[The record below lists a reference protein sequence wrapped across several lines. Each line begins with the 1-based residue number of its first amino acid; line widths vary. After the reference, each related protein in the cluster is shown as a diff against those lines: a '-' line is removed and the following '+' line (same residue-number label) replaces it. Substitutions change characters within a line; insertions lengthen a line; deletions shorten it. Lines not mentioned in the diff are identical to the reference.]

1 MMQFNTILKN
11 PAEWMLSTGPSGEIV
26 ISSRVR
32 LARNLAGLSFPGWA
46 AEEDR
51 KLVLGSVQPA
61 VEGLTEMRGAFSS
74 DLSDLSAIKKQV
86 LVERHLISREQAA
99 KGPGS
104 AAVMNRKQ
112 TLCVMVNEE
121 DHLRMQSI
129 KAGLNL
135 GAAFKMI
142 DKVDSKL
149 EESLDYAFDNQ
160 HGYLTACPTNLGT
173 GMRASA
179 MLHLPA
185 LVLSEQ
191 INQVIGAVNK
201 IGLAVRGL
209 YGEGTE
215 ALGNLFQVSN
225 QHTLGEKEIEIVA
238 RLEKVIRQIIE
249 HEQNARES
257 LFEERRSML
266 EDQVGRAYAILRYG
280 HIISTKEALNLL
292 SMLRAGVDLDYFP
305 VDARGVIDILFM
317 EIQPAHL
324 QIRAGRKLG
333 TEERDILRAE
343 IMRDQLKILPEP
355 GRFPMS
361 DREDPG
367 SDTTLG
373 GADRNPDEPATDPE
387 DGRRENGDSRTK
399 GTDNDE

>member
-11 PAEWMLSTGPSGEIV
+11 PAEWMLSTGPCGEIV

-46 AEEDR
+46 DEEDR
-51 KLVLGSVQPA
+51 MLVLNSVKPA
-61 VEGLTEMRGAFSS
+61 IEELSEMRGAFSS
-74 DLSDLSAIKKQV
+74 DLRDLSAIKKQV

-112 TLCVMVNEE
+112 TLCVMINEE

-135 GAAFKMI
+135 SSALKMV
-142 DKVDSKL
+142 DKVDTKL
-149 EESLDYAFDNQ
+149 EECLDYAFDNQ

-215 ALGNLFQVSN
+215 ALGNIFQVSN
-225 QHTLGEKEIEIVA
+225 QHTLGEHETEIVA
-238 RLEKVIRQIIE
+238 RLEKVVRQIVE

-257 LFEERRSML
+257 LFEERRPML
-266 EDQVGRAYAILRYG
+266 DDQVGRAYAILRHA

-292 SMLRAGVDLDYFP
+292 SMLRAGVELDYFSP
-305 VDARGVIDILFM
+305 DARGVIDILFM

-333 TEERDILRAE
+333 AEERDILRAE
-343 IMRDQLKILPEP
+343 IMRDQLKTLSEP
-355 GRFPMS
+355 GRFPPS

-367 SDTTLG
+367 SDTTTG
-373 GADRNPDEPATDPE
+373 GRVKPPEPPAENPESDRR
-387 DGRRENGDSRTK
+387 GK
-399 GTDNDE
+399 GKDNDE